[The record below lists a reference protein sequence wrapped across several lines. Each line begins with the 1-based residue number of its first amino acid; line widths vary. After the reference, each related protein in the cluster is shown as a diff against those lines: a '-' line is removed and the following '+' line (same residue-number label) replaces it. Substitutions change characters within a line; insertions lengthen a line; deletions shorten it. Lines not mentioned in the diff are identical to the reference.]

1 MRTEDEGAG
10 WHGVRLIR
18 WAFVALVGHALDN
31 GSGHMVTFPLC
42 SPHPGWPGLENV
54 RDTHGAGWLGLRG
67 PCSAY
72 HGAALWLPG
81 KPRARRCGGAGLPLG
96 SDSLAGLQK
105 RTRYVLRSGMW
116 NSRRVRL
123 SAKCAEIG
131 ARIHR
136 TCQWHMSNILLVTC
150 LPCRQHFDGRVCA
163 GRAREWQAYCM
174 QFGPI

>member
-96 SDSLAGLQK
+96 SDSLAGPK
-105 RTRYVLRSGMW
+105 E
-116 NSRRVRL
+116 
-123 SAKCAEIG
+123 AA
-131 ARIHR
+131 
-136 TCQWHMSNILLVTC
+136 
-150 LPCRQHFDGRVCA
+150 
-163 GRAREWQAYCM
+163 
-174 QFGPI
+174 